1 MKRALIS
8 FGILSF
14 IILNAVA
21 QDDAPNKKLKSGI
34 WIKAAY
40 AAPFGNFM
48 YANGQSHDT
57 KAANF
62 GANLQ
67 FGATIYLGPR
77 IANKLRFGID
87 VCAVDLSYFSINTNY
102 FNSNPNYFPFE
113 GSNSHKDMVIFI
125 NSLEVGPKISFSPNK
140 NFAVDLYC
148 RMVPGISLLNF
159 ETNATTEP
167 ATINYLG
174 LQLNSVLGIAF
185 RVKAFEIGCEY
196 KTGRTSYGSSYSDTY
211 GNAINTSA
219 LNTANLRILIG
230 FRL

>member
-1 MKRALIS
+1 MNKYFILS
-8 FGILSF
+8 GILV
-14 IILNAVA
+14 ILIMNVAA

-34 WIKAAY
+34 WVKAAY

-48 YANGQSHDT
+48 YANGQSHIT
-57 KAANF
+57 NAANF
-62 GANLQ
+62 GVNLQ

-87 VCAVDLSYFSINTNY
+87 ACAVDFSYFSINPNY
-102 FNSNPNYFPFE
+102 FNSNPNYFPFD
-113 GSNSHKDMVIFI
+113 GSDSHKDMVIFI
-125 NSLEVGPKISFSPNK
+125 NFLEIGPKISFSPNK
-140 NFAVDLYC
+140 NFAIDLYC

-167 ATINYLG
+167 VTINYLG
-174 LQLNSVLGIAF
+174 LQLNSLLGIAF

-211 GNAINTSA
+211 GNAINTTA

-230 FRL
+230 VRF